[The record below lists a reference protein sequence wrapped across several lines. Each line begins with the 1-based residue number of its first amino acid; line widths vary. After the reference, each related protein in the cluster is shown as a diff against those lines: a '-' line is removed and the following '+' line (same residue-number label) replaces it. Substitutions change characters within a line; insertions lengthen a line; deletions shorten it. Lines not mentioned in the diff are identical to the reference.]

1 MKGNWPDAKKNSAKT
16 GGAVKADGCK
26 PNQQSKEYGM
36 TIQQQ
41 YQQTKVIGRAAN
53 QSMVV
58 PFHGSNLYLVD
69 HLGDP
74 YVPMKPVVEGMGL
87 DWRSQRAKI
96 ASKFKGGVEITI
108 PSAGGA
114 QSMICIP
121 LRKLPAWLYSIQ
133 PGKVSPEIREKVVAY
148 QEECDEVLWQY
159 WTTGKADR
167 QSVKKAAKS
176 YLPEYRQARAIKMT
190 ADAITVALSVMPNLS
205 QEAKQTAMATAVNTV
220 VGDNILPLPVLTERY
235 YSATDVGERFGLSAN
250 KVGRIANE
258 HNLKTERY
266 GKFFLDK
273 SRSSTKQVETFR
285 YNEAGVEA
293 VGVIITALE
302 VGGEA

>member
-1 MKGNWPDAKKNSAKT
+1 
-16 GGAVKADGCK
+16 
-26 PNQQSKEYGM
+26 M

-53 QSMVV
+53 QSMLV
-58 PFHGSNLYLVD
+58 PFHGDNLYLVEHD
-69 HLGDP
+69 GDP

-87 DWRSQRAKI
+87 AWQVQHRKLAAKFSACITEMVIQLPGDTQNRA
-96 ASKFKGGVEITI
+96 VT
-108 PSAGGA
+108 
-114 QSMICIP
+114 CLP

-133 PGKVSPEIREKVVAY
+133 PGKVAPEIREKVVAY

-167 QSVKKAAKS
+167 QSVRKAAKS

-205 QEAKQTAMATAVNTV
+205 QEARQTAMATAVNTV

-235 YSATDVGERFGLSAN
+235 YTAGEVGERLGISAN

-258 HNLKTERY
+258 HGLKTERY

-285 YNEAGVEA
+285 YNEAGAEA

-302 VGGEA
+302 VGGAA

>member
-1 MKGNWPDAKKNSAKT
+1 
-16 GGAVKADGCK
+16 
-26 PNQQSKEYGM
+26 M
-36 TIQQQ
+36 TIHQSDMQM
-41 YQQTKVIGRAAN
+41 KVTGSAAN
-53 QSMVV
+53 PSMVV
-58 PFHGSNLYLVD
+58 PFRGDNLYLVE
-69 HLGDP
+69 HQGDP
-74 YVPMKPVVEGMGL
+74 YVPMKPVVEGMGISWQGQHAKL
-87 DWRSQRAKI
+87 ATKFHTCIKEIVMQLPGDTQNRA
-96 ASKFKGGVEITI
+96 VT
-108 PSAGGA
+108 
-114 QSMICIP
+114 CLP

-159 WTTGKADR
+159 WTTGKAER

-205 QEAKQTAMATAVNTV
+205 QEAKQAAMATAVNTV
-220 VGDNILPLPVLTERY
+220 VGDNILPMPALAERY
-235 YSATDVGERFGLSAN
+235 YSASEVGERFGISAN

-285 YNEAGVEA
+285 YNEAGAEA

-302 VGGEA
+302 VGGAA

>member
-1 MKGNWPDAKKNSAKT
+1 MLANSEKNSAKT
-16 GGAVKADGCK
+16 GGAVKAEDVT
-26 PNQQSKEYGM
+26 QQPRKVYDMNIHQSDR
-36 TIQQQ
+36 
-41 YQQTKVIGRAAN
+41 QTKVIGRAAN
-53 QSMVV
+53 QSVVV

-69 HLGDP
+69 HQGDP

-87 DWRSQRAKI
+87 AWQVQHRKL
-96 ASKFKGGVEITI
+96 ASKFSKGIIEMVI
-108 PSAGGA
+108 PSAGGN
-114 QSMICIP
+114 QTMTCLP
-121 LRKLPAWLYSIQ
+121 LRKLPAWLYSVQ

-235 YSATDVGERFGLSAN
+235 YSASEVGERFGISAN

-285 YNEAGVEA
+285 YNEAGAEA

-302 VGGEA
+302 VGGAA

>member
-1 MKGNWPDAKKNSAKT
+1 MLASSGKNSAKAAAT
-16 GGAVKADGCK
+16 AKAEDVT
-26 PNQQSKEYGM
+26 QQPRKVYDMNIHQSDR
-36 TIQQQ
+36 
-41 YQQTKVIGRAAN
+41 QTKVIGRAAN
-53 QSMVV
+53 QSVVV

-69 HLGDP
+69 HQGDP

-87 DWRSQRAKI
+87 AWQVQHRKL
-96 ASKFKGGVEITI
+96 ASKFSKGIIEMVI
-108 PSAGGA
+108 PSAGGN
-114 QSMICIP
+114 QTMTCLP
-121 LRKLPAWLYSIQ
+121 LRKLPAWLYSVQ

-167 QSVKKAAKS
+167 QSVRKAAKS

-205 QEAKQTAMATAVNTV
+205 QEARQTAMATAVNTV

-235 YSATDVGERFGLSAN
+235 YSASEVGERFGISAN

-285 YNEAGVEA
+285 YNEAGAEA

-302 VGGEA
+302 VGGAA

>member
-1 MKGNWPDAKKNSAKT
+1 MLASSKNSSASAVAAAK
-16 GGAVKADGCK
+16 AERCK
-26 PNQQSKEYGM
+26 PNQQSKDYGM
-36 TIQQQ
+36 TIHQSNTQI
-41 YQQTKVIGRAAN
+41 KVLGMAAN
-53 QSMVV
+53 PSMVV
-58 PFHGSNLYLVD
+58 PFRGDNLYLVE
-69 HLGDP
+69 HQGEP

-87 DWRSQRAKI
+87 DWKTQHRKMTA
-96 ASKFKGGVEITI
+96 KFKGMVEMTI
-108 PSAGGA
+108 PSAGGD
-114 QSMICIP
+114 QLTICLP

-133 PGKVSPEIREKVVAY
+133 PGKVSSEIREKVVAY

-159 WTTGKADR
+159 WTTGKAER

-205 QEAKQTAMATAVNTV
+205 QEAKQAAMATAVNTV
-220 VGDNILPLPVLTERY
+220 VGDNILPMPALTERF
-235 YSATDVGERFGLSAN
+235 YSASEVGERFGISGN

-285 YNEAGVEA
+285 YNEAGAEA

-302 VGGEA
+302 VGGAA